1 MPSMQS
7 TLIIATTLLGSL
19 LQHAAAAPEA
29 KRGAVQ
35 FPDCI
40 STCLRNSG
48 CFDASCV
55 CDKAASGILSD
66 IVICMNQWCPA
77 TVTATDLIEGLEGQC
92 DLPKSVVQDAE
103 KKGGVAVDTGDSGDD
118 EDEEP
123 SSTSAKPTVTKG
135 SDDAKPTST
144 HADKGGDDLT
154 VTYDLGAPQTNPAP
168 TTTATTVKPATSG
181 TLTVAGAGATGA
193 VTTGLLTDDD
203 DNQPTATGSL
213 GVATSASATPSST
226 ATKSESTGSTDDGN
240 AASLSRQA
248 SMFAVVAAMGV
259 ALAMGF

>member
-7 TLIIATTLLGSL
+7 TVIIATTLLGSL

-29 KRGAVQ
+29 KRAAVQ

-55 CDKAASGILSD
+55 CGKAASGILSD

-77 TVTATDLIEGLEGQC
+77 TVTATDLIGPLEGQC
-92 DLPKSVVQDAE
+92 DLPKSAVQDAE
-103 KKGGVAVDTGDSGDD
+103 KKGGVAVDAGDSGGD
-118 EDEEP
+118 DEEP
-123 SSTSAKPTVTKG
+123 SSTSAKPTATKD
-135 SDDAKPTST
+135 SNDAKPTST
-144 HADKGGDDLT
+144 QAGKGDDDLT

-168 TTTATTVKPATSG
+168 TTTATTVKPAISG
-181 TLTVAGAGATGA
+181 TLTVAGAGATGT

-213 GVATSASATPSST
+213 GAATSASATPSST
-226 ATKSESTGSTDDGN
+226 AAKGESTGSADDGN
-240 AASLSRQA
+240 AAGLSGQA
-248 SMFAVVAAMGV
+248 SMFGVVAAMGV